1 MGERMAADSIFLAD
15 SPSHYSAF
23 GGLVREYV
31 AWLRGRYRD
40 EAWFVDQV
48 LGHQSL
54 DRELEGL
61 AEKYGPPKG
70 KVLLARHK
78 AEICGC
84 VAYHRLGGEICEMK
98 RLFVPDRFR
107 GHGYGRKLCD
117 ALIRSAKEENFK
129 VMRLDTGN
137 LLTEA
142 IAMYES
148 IGFRRCAP
156 YQQYPEKL
164 MPYIVFMEMP
174 LTSGEVQS
182 PF

>member
-1 MGERMAADSIFLAD
+1 MREWVATDSIFVAD
-15 SPSHYSAF
+15 SPGHYSAF
-23 GGLVREYV
+23 GGLVGEYV
-31 AWLRGRYRD
+31 AWLRDRYRD
-40 EAWFVDQV
+40 EAWFVDQI

-54 DRELEGL
+54 ERELGGL
-61 AEKYGPPKG
+61 AKKYGAPKG
-70 KVLLARHK
+70 KVFLARHEG
-78 AEICGC
+78 EICGC
-84 VAYHRLGGEICEMK
+84 VAYQKLGNGICEMK

-117 ALIRSAKEENFK
+117 ALIRSAKDENFK
-129 VMRLDTGN
+129 LMRLDTGN

-142 IAMYES
+142 IAMYKS

-164 MPYIVFMEMP
+164 MPYIVFMELP
-174 LTSGEVQS
+174 LTSGEVQR